1 MDYGFLTA
9 WLVGIGVI
17 LLFLGIDCLKARDE
31 SFVTSVVNAASN
43 NSQGKTWKRTANSLG
58 PVIAGF
64 FPVISMEKLR
74 QKIIWSGNPWDITGE
89 EFIGLK
95 MLSLG
100 IGIALGSFLTAIGFP
115 PVMILVIGVSAYF
128 LPDAYLSSLLKKR
141 QKSIYRDMP
150 IMAGLLATAI
160 KAGVELG
167 PALESVGKNL
177 TGPLGDEMKRTW
189 REIATGKPRSSC
201 LRNMAKRT
209 GVQIVERFVE
219 TINTAEERGSDK
231 ISLTLNNFM
240 NDLQSTQSRKA
251 QEEARKLPTKMLMPL
266 VVCIFLP
273 MLAILITP
281 VVFMLMKAF
290 I

>member
-1 MDYGFLTA
+1 MDYVLLTA
-9 WLVGIGVI
+9 WLVGVSVI
-17 LLFLGIDCLKARDE
+17 LMFLGIDCLRTRDE
-31 SFVTSVVNAASN
+31 SFVTSVVNATTNKA
-43 NSQGKTWKRTANSLG
+43 QEKIWKKTANNLG

-64 FPVISMEKLR
+64 FPVVSMDKLR
-74 QKIIWSGNPWDITGE
+74 QKIIWAGNPWGITSE

-95 MLSLG
+95 VLFLG
-100 IGIALGSFLTAIGFP
+100 IGIVLGCFLTAIGFP
-115 PVMILVIGVSAYF
+115 SIIMIAISVTAYF
-128 LPDAYLSSLLKKR
+128 LPDAYLSSTLKER
-141 QKSIYRDMP
+141 QKSINRDMP

-209 GVQIVERFVE
+209 GVPIVERFVE
-219 TINTAEERGSDK
+219 TINTAEERGSEK
-231 ISLTLNNFM
+231 ISQTLNIFM
-240 NDLQSTQSRKA
+240 NDLQNSQSRKA
-251 QEEARKLPTKMLMPL
+251 QEEARKLPTKMLMPM

-281 VVFMLMKAF
+281 VFFMLMKAF
-290 I
+290 